1 MEINKLIKDKNKLLM
16 AIPIVLGILFLYV
29 FFVRENGKELPEK
42 EKRTTSHAFLEPQS

>member
-29 FFVRENGKELPEK
+29 FSFVKRE
-42 EKRTTSHAFLEPQS
+42 RTA